1 MMPKSD
7 DQMLT
12 KSSQGPRFARS
23 DIRYWENAVFQR
35 VRSRKGKKD
44 RSKHFSVQIQFA
56 GRRAEFS
63 LGTANKAVAARKA
76 REIHEHLKVTGWAA
90 TLARFKSLPEPKDN
104 GAIQTVGELIAAI
117 EGTTASRG
125 RTLENIFALSDG

>member
-1 MMPKSD
+1 MPYFSVFAPAKAKKTDRSISAFRF
-7 DQMLT
+7 
-12 KSSQGPRFARS
+12 SSQAGGP
-23 DIRYWENAVFQR
+23 
-35 VRSRKGKKD
+35 
-44 RSKHFSVQIQFA
+44 
-56 GRRAEFS
+56 S
-63 LGTANKAVAARKA
+63 LVSANKAVAARKA